1 MGVKIDS
8 INFVGVQEKLRKL
21 TDEKTMKQIH
31 NSFATFLDPYV
42 PKDTGMLAH
51 DVTVT
56 SEYIQYDAPRN
67 KNRSYAH
74 YMYTG
79 IVYGPNI
86 PIIENGV
93 IVGYFSPRDKPK
105 HPTGAQINYNREMH
119 PQATHHWDKRAM
131 EEKGDEFIKDVEK
144 ILKDRLKEG

>member
-8 INFVGVQEKLRKL
+8 INFVRVEEKLRKL
-21 TDEKTMKQIH
+21 ADEETMRQIH

-42 PKDTGMLAH
+42 PMDTGMLAQG
-51 DVTVT
+51 VTVT
-56 SEYIQYDAPRN
+56 PEYIQYNAP
-67 KNRSYAH
+67 YAH

-86 PIIENGV
+86 PIVENGEV
-93 IVGYFSPRDKPK
+93 VGYFSPPGKK
-105 HPTGAQINYNREMH
+105 KNPTGAQINYNREMH

-131 EEKGDEFIKDVEK
+131 EEKGDVFVKDVEE
-144 ILKDRLKEG
+144 ILKRRLKEG